1 MMTQHRSENAGVVRI
16 SEQGVVVIPVEV
28 REVLGINGEDAFVRI
43 EHVSV
48 AKMIDEG
55 EPSDGVE
62 SVGIVKISDQGVVN
76 IPIAV
81 RRVLEIDDNEAYV
94 RIKDVSVVETDKVE
108 NDGGGS

>member
-1 MMTQHRSENAGVVRI
+1 MMNQHRSENAGVVRI

-28 REVLGINGEDAFVRI
+28 REVLGINGEDAFIRI

-55 EPSDGVE
+55 EPTDGIE

-76 IPIAV
+76 IPIAA
-81 RRVLEIDDNEAYV
+81 RRVLGIEDKEAYV
-94 RIKDVSVVETDKVE
+94 RIKDISVAETNKID
-108 NDGGGS
+108 DTGGDQ